1 MNEHVWAWKE
11 KKTGKLILPAN
22 RRVTIEEL
30 FANSSFHL
38 PVREV
43 VSHLPI
49 RVRFDAGKAQW
60 IEQTEDEKDR
70 LWRLVVAASS
80 R

>member
-1 MNEHVWAWKE
+1 MSEHVWGWKE
-11 KKTGKLILPAN
+11 KKTGKLILPGT

-30 FANSSFHL
+30 FEKSSFGL
-38 PVREV
+38 PVREIP
-43 VSHLPI
+43 SHLPI
-49 RVRFDAGKAQW
+49 RVKFHEAEW
-60 IEQTEDEKDR
+60 IEETEDEKDR

>member
-30 FANSSFHL
+30 FANSSFGL
-38 PVREV
+38 PVREIP
-43 VSHLPI
+43 SHLPI
-49 RVRFDAGKAQW
+49 RAKFHAAKAEW
-60 IEQTEDEKDR
+60 IEETEDKKDR
-70 LWRLVVAASS
+70 LWATVVAASS